1 MYWICTYKYKYLYLY
16 MHLDAHSLEPYE
28 SSKWATDLM
37 SILVSEQYEQ
47 QNKKV
52 SSYITSPGV
61 VASGIAGLPGWVV
74 AARVLCHHLLRFCGV
89 TSQTVTA
96 RNGSVSNI
104 YAALQTNLSY
114 LNRYC
119 SCVDRWGNPFV
130 EARSIPDYDPI
141 TAEKLTQR

>member
-1 MYWICTYKYKYLYLY
+1 

-74 AARVLCHHLLRFCGV
+74 TARVLCHHFLRVCGV

-96 RNGSVSNI
+96 GNGSVSNI

-130 EARSIPDYDPI
+130 EARSIPGYDPI
-141 TAEKLTQR
+141 TAEKLTQRCEATYQAFKKNNI